1 MNLHAQ
7 DYIGWLYNL
16 FSQLVPYWKIM
27 ASMKNILTTQQVANL
42 IKIALEQEGCMYIE
56 GLVYESM
63 NAYRYEFRCGNTY
76 VRISTVPISCAPVE
90 AMREAIEGKR
100 RLLFPLAVGL
110 DLPWFYLFVCADE
123 LSFKLREQEVIVDSI
138 ILTDQLPTGELGIV
152 FILFV
157 PSIKQHIH
165 FAILISSTKINKWG
179 FIIKDDERMMNEAGL
194 TVPEVV
200 SAISSNKKARAVL
213 EDGVK
218 RLKDILPNVSRAVV
232 TYLLY

>member
-1 MNLHAQ
+1 MSQPEQ

-16 FSQLVPYWKIM
+16 FSQLVPYWSIM
-27 ASMKNILTTQQVANL
+27 VSMKNILTTQQVADL
-42 IKIALEQEGCMYIE
+42 IKITLEQEGCK
-56 GLVYESM
+56 
-63 NAYRYEFRCGNTY
+63 FRCGNTY
-76 VRISTVPISCAPVE
+76 VKISTVPISCAPVE

-123 LSFKLREQEVIVDSI
+123 LSFKLREQEVIVDST

-165 FAILISSTKINKWG
+165 FEIFISSTKINKWW
-179 FIIKDDERMMNEAGL
+179 FITKDDERMMNEVGL

-200 SAISSNKKARAVL
+200 LAISSNKKARAVL
-213 EDGVK
+213 ENGVE
-218 RLKDILPNVSRAVV
+218 RLKGILPNISRTVM

>member
-1 MNLHAQ
+1 MNPHAQ
-7 DYIGWLYNL
+7 DYVGWLYNL
-16 FSQLVPYWKIM
+16 FSQLAPYWKIM

-42 IKIALEQEGCMYIE
+42 IKIALEQEGCEFNE

-63 NAYRYEFRCGNTY
+63 NAYRYEFQCGNTY
-76 VRISTVPISCAPVE
+76 VKISTVPISCAPVE

-138 ILTDQLPTGELGIV
+138 ILTDQLPTGELRIV

-165 FAILISSTKINKWG
+165 FAIFISSTKINKWE

-200 SAISSNKKARAVL
+200 LAISSNKEARAVL

-218 RLKDILPNVSRAVV
+218 RLKDILPNVSRAIVS
-232 TYLLY
+232 YLLY

>member
-90 AMREAIEGKR
+90 AMREAIEGKH

-138 ILTDQLPTGELGIV
+138 ILTDQLPTGELRIV

-165 FAILISSTKINKWG
+165 FAIFISSTKINKWE